1 MAMTG
6 DMLTIGQVA
15 DAAGLKTS
23 AIRFYEARGLL
34 PKPVRVGGQRRYTEQ
49 TLQRLAFLDVAKR
62 AGCSLEEAR
71 LLFDAADQGA
81 PAHAG
86 LRELAEQKIP
96 DVEALIERAQEMKR
110 WLNAARDCGCATL
123 EACGLFATDTLAS
136 SCDPD
141 R

>member
-1 MAMTG
+1 MSG

-49 TLQRLAFLDVAKR
+49 TLRRLAVLAVAKR
-62 AGCSLEEAR
+62 AGFSLEDTR
-71 LLFDAADQGA
+71 LHFEAADRGA
-81 PAHAG
+81 PAHAR
-86 LRELAEQKIP
+86 LRGLAEQKLP

-110 WLNAARDCGCATL
+110 WLSAAYDCGCATL
-123 EACGLFATDTLAS
+123 EECGLFATDTLAS

>member
-1 MAMTG
+1 MAMNG

-34 PKPVRVGGQRRYTEQ
+34 PKPVRVGGQRRYSKE
-49 TLQRLAFLDVAKR
+49 TLRRLAVLHVAKR
-62 AGCSLEEAR
+62 AGFSLDEAR
-71 LLFDAADQGA
+71 LLFEAADQGA
-81 PAHAG
+81 PADAR
-86 LRELAEQKIP
+86 LRELAGKKLP

-110 WLNAARDCGCATL
+110 WLSAASDCGCATL
-123 EACGLFATDTLAS
+123 EACGLFATGTLAS

>member
-1 MAMTG
+1 MTG
-6 DMLTIGQVA
+6 DMLTIGQIA
-15 DAAGLKTS
+15 DAAGLKAS

-49 TLQRLAFLDVAKR
+49 TLRRLAVLDVAKR
-62 AGCSLEEAR
+62 AGFSLEDAR
-71 LLFDAADQGA
+71 LLFEAADRGA
-81 PAHAG
+81 PAHAR
-86 LRELAEQKIP
+86 LRGLAEQKLP

-110 WLNAARDCGCATL
+110 WLSAASDCGCATL
-123 EACGLFATDTLAS
+123 EECGLFATDTLAS

>member
-62 AGCSLEEAR
+62 AGFSLEEAR
-71 LLFDAADQGA
+71 LLFDAADQVLL
-81 PAHAG
+81 PTRDCVSLPSRRSRMLRLSSNG
-86 LRELAEQKIP
+86 LR
-96 DVEALIERAQEMKR
+96 R
-110 WLNAARDCGCATL
+110 
-123 EACGLFATDTLAS
+123 
-136 SCDPD
+136 
-141 R
+141 